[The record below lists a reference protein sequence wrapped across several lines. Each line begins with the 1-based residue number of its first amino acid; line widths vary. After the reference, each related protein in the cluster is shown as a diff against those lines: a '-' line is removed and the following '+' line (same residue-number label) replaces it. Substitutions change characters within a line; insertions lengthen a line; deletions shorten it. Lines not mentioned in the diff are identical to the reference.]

1 MAVHAGSWWGLP
13 DFGITEMLTNNRTPQ
28 GGSNIF
34 GGNTQASSGGD
45 VQGASTAQYGPSYPG
60 PIQGPSYSGQQ
71 RTVAAPQTGGQQTGG
86 GSGTAAPNNDA
97 YLQNIRDQYS
107 QNRNYVQNDL
117 LPGAERDYNLAKGDI
132 ANALTDAQNTAN
144 TQKETVGTQF
154 GDILKNQL
162 RTYQDLGRQRTGIFS
177 GLGTLDSSAYNEQ
190 NFRAGQ
196 DLANQ
201 RNQTDLQKTRA
212 LGQIDQQFSSYQKQ
226 AESQLGQLA
235 SQYQAGTASLRNALA
250 QNNIQEAGAIQSALS
265 QIQQQAQEL
274 DTNRKNWAIQ
284 AAMLKS
290 QGVDVMGALS
300 AINGNDYGQQV
311 GQQLAQANAFG
322 KSLIPQATGL
332 NSTGYINTKKK
343 EDQQN
348 PYLPGSLPGLSY

>member
-1 MAVHAGSWWGLP
+1 MSWVDDLFKTGGLTVANGSQTQNIGPGFGNYGSQDVYKPQPTGSVL
-13 DFGITEMLTNNRTPQ
+13 GITTVGNR
-28 GGSNIF
+28 
-34 GGNTQASSGGD
+34 
-45 VQGASTAQYGPSYPG
+45 
-60 PIQGPSYSGQQ
+60 
-71 RTVAAPQTGGQQTGG
+71 VAAPQTGGQPTG
-86 GSGTAAPNNDA
+86 GSGGNPNQANNDA
-97 YLQNIRDQYS
+97 YLQNIKDQYG
-107 QNRNYVQNDL
+107 QNRDYVQNSL

-132 ANALTDAQNTAN
+132 SNALTDAQNTAN
-144 TQKETVGTQF
+144 TQKDSVNTQF
-154 GDILKNQL
+154 GDILKNQV

-196 DLANQ
+196 DLSNQ
-201 RNQTDLQKTRA
+201 RNETDLQKTKA
-212 LGQIDQQFSSYQKQ
+212 LGGIDQQFSSYQKQ

-235 SQYQAGTASLRNALA
+235 SQYQSGTDSLRNALA

-274 DTNRKNWAIQ
+274 DTNRKNWATQ
-284 AAMLKS
+284 AALLKS

-322 KSLIPQATGL
+322 KSLIPQVTGL
-332 NSTGYINTKKK
+332 NTAGYINTNKKD
-343 EDQQN
+343 DQLN
-348 PYLPGSLPGLSY
+348 PYLPGALPGLSY